1 MITATALHTA
11 DFHGYPI
18 RFLHAPS
25 LLGGEAVVY
34 VTGDLRH
41 AVSSTSRYIPQIVE
55 LNERYFGIRERL
67 ILAGEA
73 PVLVASASEL
83 DGLLTHFECIELV
96 TADDARL
103 LRDFAARAHELAAAA
118 ENGNQAA
125 PKAA

>member
-11 DFHGYPI
+11 DFHGHPI
-18 RFLHAPS
+18 RFLCAPS
-25 LLGGEAVVY
+25 MPGGEAVFY
-34 VTGDLRH
+34 VTGYLRH
-41 AVSSTSRYIPQIVE
+41 AVSSTSRYISQIVE

-67 ILAGEA
+67 ILAGDA
-73 PVLVASASEL
+73 PVLVAATSEL

-103 LRDFAARAHELAAAA
+103 LRDFVARAHELAAAT
-118 ENGNQAA
+118 ESGNQAA